1 MNERSMAE
9 ETHSFDVPM
18 RGLIVVC
25 TVTATIMQALDTT
38 IANVALPYMQGSLSA
53 SQEQINWVLT
63 SYIVASAIMTPPIGW
78 LSNRFGRRNV
88 FIVAIVGFTVASMMC
103 GLARSLDQI
112 VLFRLLQGVFGAGLV
127 PLSQAI
133 MLDIFPVEKQG
144 PAMAMWGMG
153 VMLGPILGTTLGG
166 WLTENY
172 DWRFVFFINLPVGV
186 LATVVALIAL
196 PKAKTNPA
204 ARLDWLGF
212 GLLSIAIGAMQM
224 MFDRG
229 QQQDW
234 FSSSEIVIECA
245 LAVLCFYM
253 FVAHSLTAEKPF
265 INLALFRDRNL
276 VSGLIFMFALGLVLL
291 ATLALLTPYL
301 QQLMG
306 YPVLTAGLVL
316 GPRGLGTMVAMM
328 MVGQL
333 VRRIDPRLLICLGL
347 GLGAVALWEM
357 SGMTTNV
364 SEWWLIRTGFIQ
376 GFGFGFIFVP
386 MQTVAFA
393 TLPGRLRTDGA
404 ALLSLT
410 RNIGSSVG
418 ISVAIF
424 MLTRNMTV
432 MHADLAA
439 FINPFRPAISAFHGS
454 PFDPAHPL
462 GATIINQLVDQQAAI
477 IAYADDF
484 WMMFWV
490 TLAIVP
496 LVLLMKRPASSRQG
510 RGGMSHAVME

>member
-9 ETHSFDVPM
+9 ETHSFDGPM

-38 IANVALPYMQGSLSA
+38 IANVALPYMQGSLAA

-153 VMLGPILGTTLGG
+153 VMLGPILGPTLGG

-418 ISVAIF
+418 ISIVIF

-432 MHADLAA
+432 MHANLAA
-439 FINPFRPAISAFHGS
+439 LVNPFRPAISAFHGS

-510 RGGMSHAVME
+510 RGGMAHAAME

>member
-1 MNERSMAE
+1 MAE
-9 ETHSFDVPM
+9 SPYNVPL
-18 RGLIVVC
+18 RGLIVMC

-78 LSNRFGRRNV
+78 LSNRFGRRNI
-88 FIVAIVGFTVASMMC
+88 FLVAIVGFTVTSMLC
-103 GLARSLDQI
+103 GLATSLDQI
-112 VLFRLLQGVFGAGLV
+112 VLYRLMQGVFGAGLV

-144 PAMAMWGMG
+144 QAMAMWGMG
-153 VMLGPILGTTLGG
+153 VMLGPILGPTLGG
-166 WLTENY
+166 WLTQNY
-172 DWRFVFFINLPVGV
+172 DWRWVFFINLPVGIM
-186 LATVVALIAL
+186 TIVVALIAL
-196 PKAKTNPA
+196 PKSPRNPG

-229 QQQDW
+229 QQLNW
-234 FSSSEIVIECA
+234 FDSLEIVIECTI
-245 LAVLCFYM
+245 AVLAFYM
-253 FVAHSLTAEKPF
+253 FVVHSLTAQKPF
-265 INLALFRDRNL
+265 ISLSLFRDRNL

-316 GPRGLGTMVAMM
+316 GPRGLGTMLAMM
-328 MVGQL
+328 VVGQL
-333 VRRIDPRLLICLGL
+333 VRRVDPRLLICVGL
-347 GLGAVALWEM
+347 ALTASALWEM
-357 SGMTTNV
+357 SGMTTDV
-364 SEWWLIRTGFIQ
+364 SEWWLMRTGFIQ
-376 GFGFGFIFVP
+376 GFGLGFIFVP
-386 MQTVAFA
+386 MQTVSFA
-393 TLPGRLRTDGA
+393 TLPVAQRTDGA

-410 RNIGSSVG
+410 RNIGSSIG
-418 ISVAIF
+418 ISIVMF
-424 MLTRNMTV
+424 MLTRNITV
-432 MHADLAA
+432 MHADLSR
-439 FINPFRPAISAFHGS
+439 FISPFRAAISAFHGS

-462 GATIINQLVDQQAAI
+462 GMTVIDQLVNQQSAI

-490 TLAIVP
+490 TLAIFP
-496 LVLLMKRPASSRQG
+496 LVLFMKRPASSRG
-510 RGGMSHAVME
+510 SNMSHAAME

>member
-1 MNERSMAE
+1 
-9 ETHSFDVPM
+9 M

-38 IANVALPYMQGSLSA
+38 IANVALPYMQGSLAA

-153 VMLGPILGTTLGG
+153 VMLGPILGPTLGG

-376 GFGFGFIFVP
+376 GFGFGFNFVP

-418 ISVAIF
+418 ISIVIF

-432 MHADLAA
+432 MHANLAA
-439 FINPFRPAISAFHGS
+439 LVNPFRPAISAFHGS

-510 RGGMSHAVME
+510 RGGMAHAAME

>member
-1 MNERSMAE
+1 
-9 ETHSFDVPM
+9 
-18 RGLIVVC
+18 
-25 TVTATIMQALDTT
+25 
-38 IANVALPYMQGSLSA
+38 
-53 SQEQINWVLT
+53 
-63 SYIVASAIMTPPIGW
+63 
-78 LSNRFGRRNV
+78 
-88 FIVAIVGFTVASMMC
+88 
-103 GLARSLDQI
+103 
-112 VLFRLLQGVFGAGLV
+112 
-127 PLSQAI
+127 
-133 MLDIFPVEKQG
+133 
-144 PAMAMWGMG
+144 
-153 VMLGPILGTTLGG
+153 
-166 WLTENY
+166 
-172 DWRFVFFINLPVGV
+172 
-186 LATVVALIAL
+186 
-196 PKAKTNPA
+196 
-204 ARLDWLGF
+204 
-212 GLLSIAIGAMQM
+212 MQM

-418 ISVAIF
+418 ISIVIF

-432 MHADLAA
+432 MHANLAA
-439 FINPFRPAISAFHGS
+439 LVNPFRPAISAFHGS

-510 RGGMSHAVME
+510 RGGMAHAAME